1 MSFQVLFSKLILI
14 AVAMH
19 VRHAEASCRQFAV
32 TGPAGKPEIDGTSS
46 MQMLQVFNS
55 PRVETVAA
63 ADSAMVKQPASVDSI
78 LYDRFSSGALLL
90 MNKS

>member
-1 MSFQVLFSKLILI
+1 MSFQVLFSRLILM

-46 MQMLQVFNS
+46 MQMLHVFNS
-55 PRVETVAA
+55 PLVGTVVAVG
-63 ADSAMVKQPASVDSI
+63 SATVGPVVLVDLI
-78 LYDRFSSGALLL
+78 LCDRSSSGVLFL
-90 MNKS
+90 MKS

>member
-1 MSFQVLFSKLILI
+1 MSFQVLFSRLILM

-46 MQMLQVFNS
+46 MQMLHVFNS
-55 PRVETVAA
+55 SLVGTVVAVG
-63 ADSAMVKQPASVDSI
+63 SATVGPVVLVDLI
-78 LYDRFSSGALLL
+78 LCDRSSSGVLFL
-90 MNKS
+90 MKS